1 MAEINIIKRKN
12 VYSYILIGILFLLL
26 IFRVRFGFD
35 QSDES
40 HYYALA
46 KRFCNGDIPFI
57 HEWHPSQFSAILL
70 CPFYLFYKHFVPSGD
85 GVILAGRYAYVAIQ
99 IIVSL
104 YLLHILKDKKYSWQV
119 VVLYLMCSRQN
130 IPGLSYYNLFLT
142 GCIVAVLSLVHYLK
156 KGEDVIYVVVAGVG
170 ISVATI
176 CMPFLAI
183 GVAIYTVVSLL
194 HKKYKMLGGF
204 WGAIVLCA
212 VIYIGVLL
220 QLASLSDYLASIKY
234 VVLNPTHTGTS
245 MAKVIRTL
253 LQIGKSCILGVPGLI
268 YLLIRLKKISI
279 HKEDYPVVFEAKDD
293 IVFIAS
299 LFACGLIPFGAIVKP
314 GNLYINLTVLPI
326 PYILKEMMNF
336 KYHRDKANLEGIVL
350 YLTGLFI
357 AFFFWLGSDT
367 NATCLPLGFLI
378 SVIGIIMIIE
388 DSFSKNN
395 EIAFIV
401 VLILFAILARLCGP
415 TFRDNYWW
423 KLDTKIE
430 YGPAKELY
438 TEKADAE
445 EYYSVC
451 ELLDKCEEQYQ
462 KEELK
467 NKKILITAFLPWGY
481 LYSDCQN
488 ASYTTWTAPLSS
500 SQLEEYYDLHPD
512 RFPDI
517 VLVISDD
524 YGNINGLD
532 GGGKIYPYNPKE
544 GIVWEKIKNWKCVDS
559 GVGKIYL

>member
-1 MAEINIIKRKN
+1 MAEINIINRKN

-57 HEWHPSQFSAILL
+57 HEWHPSQFFAILL
-70 CPFYLFYKHFVPSGD
+70 CPFYLAYTHFVPSGD
-85 GVILAGRYAYVAIQ
+85 GVILAGRYAYIVFQ
-99 IIVSL
+99 IIVSF
-104 YLLHILKDKKYSWQV
+104 YLLHILKDKKYDWQV

-142 GCIVAVLSLVHYLK
+142 GCIVAALSLVHYLK
-156 KGEDVIYVVVAGVG
+156 KGEGVIYVVAAGVG

-176 CMPFLAI
+176 CMPFLAV
-183 GVAIYTVVSLL
+183 GVAIFTVVSLTR
-194 HKKYKMLGGF
+194 KKYKMLTAF
-204 WGAIVLCA
+204 WLAILICII
-212 VIYIGVLL
+212 IYIGALL
-220 QLASLSDYLASIKY
+220 QLAPLSAYLSSIKY
-234 VVLNPTHTGTS
+234 VILNPTHTGTS
-245 MAKVIRTL
+245 MSKVVRTI

-268 YLLIRLKKISI
+268 YLSIRLKKMSI
-279 HKEDYPVVFEAKDD
+279 NKENQPVIFETKDN

-299 LFACGLIPFGAIVKP
+299 LFACGLIPFGAIFKP
-314 GNLYINLTVLPI
+314 GNLFINATVLAI
-326 PYILKEMMNF
+326 PYILKEIMNC
-336 KYHRDKANLEGIVL
+336 KYHKDMSNVDGIVL

-367 NATCLPLGFLI
+367 NATCLPLGLLI
-378 SVIGIIMIIE
+378 SVVGIIMIIQ

-395 EIAFIV
+395 EMAFIV

-430 YGPAKELY
+430 YGPAKGLY

-451 ELLDKCEEQYQ
+451 ELIDKCEEQYQ

-500 SQLEEYYDLHPD
+500 SLLEEYYDLHPD